1 MLVHQR
7 KYTLE
12 EYRAFCDAP
21 ENATRLF
28 ELIDGEMVEKK
39 GSFKPSAIASEFN
52 FQIKDYLRQNPI
64 GYVTGEAGGYML
76 APGYVVM
83 PDVGYIAKARL
94 PEVPEREAPL
104 APDLAVEIKSPTD
117 SKRELRKKAELYLTH
132 GTKLVW
138 LVFPD
143 EEQIEIYTPD
153 QDVIEI
159 GIDGVLDGSDV
170 LPGFTLAVRSVL
182 G

>member
-12 EYRAFCDAP
+12 EYRAFCDAA

-28 ELIDGEMVEKK
+28 ELIDGEIVEKM
-39 GSFKPSAIASEFN
+39 GSFKPSQIAMR
-52 FQIKDYLRQNPI
+52 IGRYLGDYLERNDI

-76 APGYVVM
+76 APGNVVM
-83 PDVGYIAKARL
+83 PDVGYISKARL
-94 PEVPEREAPL
+94 PKVPEREAPL

-143 EEQIEIYTPD
+143 EEQVEIYTPD
-153 QDVIEI
+153 QDVIEV
-159 GIDGVLDGSDV
+159 GLDGMLDGGDV

>member
-12 EYRAFCDAP
+12 EYHAFCDAP
-21 ENATRLF
+21 ENEGRLF
-28 ELIDGEMVEKK
+28 ELIDGEIVEKM
-39 GSFKPSAIASEFN
+39 GSFKPSQIAMR
-52 FQIKDYLRQNPI
+52 IGRYLGNYLDQNDI
-64 GYVTGEAGGYML
+64 GYVTGEAGGYRL
-76 APGYVVM
+76 DPAHVVM
-83 PDVGYIAKARL
+83 PDVGYVSKTRL
-94 PEVPEREAPL
+94 PEMPEREAPL

-117 SKRELRKKAELYLTH
+117 SKRDLRKKAELYLEH

-138 LVFPD
+138 LVLPEEAQVEVYKPD
-143 EEQIEIYTPD
+143 E
-153 QDVIEI
+153 DVIEI
-159 GIDGVLDGSDV
+159 GIDGTLDGGDV